1 MVLFVLIILF
11 CLASD
16 NLTTFFADPDFGVL
30 AIIET
35 NAGNLVAVGTDQGDG
50 RDRQGT
56 GQGDDVTGL
65 FALFLDVLFV
75 EVFAFDDNFVLGGV
89 NLDDFAGLVFVFT
102 SGNFDG
108 VVELE
113 FKHSL

>member
-65 FALFLDVLFV
+65 FTLLLDVLLI
-75 EVFAFDDNFVLGGV
+75 EILAFDDNFVLGGV
-89 NLDDFAGLVFVFT
+89 NLDDFAGLIFVFA
-102 SGNFDG
+102 GGDFDG

-113 FKHSL
+113 FEHSR